1 MLTPSEWNA
10 TFGQQPT
17 GMKSLLLRF
26 AFFSCALIVAG
37 VVRSQ
42 ELISQERWP
51 DGSLRSTCY
60 SEGDRTHFITYH
72 ENGQVKEIGCFN
84 KGRRDGIWKQYSD
97 TGALVAR
104 AGFKNGERQGSWEF
118 RTEKGGP
125 MGRLFYSN
133 GSLLRSE
140 AFDEQGAL
148 RAQRS
153 Y

>member
-1 MLTPSEWNA
+1 MLTSSEWNA
-10 TFGQQPT
+10 TFEQQPI
-17 GMKSLLLRF
+17 GMKSRILRF
-26 AFFSCALIVAG
+26 AFFTCALIVTG

-42 ELISQERWP
+42 ELVQQERWP
-51 DGSLRSTCY
+51 DGSLRSTRY

-84 KGRRDGIWKQYSD
+84 KGRRDGIWKQFSD
-97 TGALVAR
+97 TGALVAQ
-104 AGFKNGERQGSWEF
+104 AGFNNGERQGSWEF
-118 RTEKGGP
+118 RTEAGGP
-125 MGRLFYSN
+125 LGRLMYSN
-133 GSLLRSE
+133 GSLLLGE